1 MAKSETTT
9 KAKMILATLD
19 LLRGSGLSGA
29 GINNIVEAS
38 GAPKGSVYHFFPA
51 GKHALVTA
59 ALREAEQVVGEG
71 FRALFSQAVPVSQKV
86 RTLFHT
92 SASRIQASAFMKGCP
107 VAAVTLDI
115 DSGSAELRAV
125 CEGVFRTWRDIIA
138 SGLSEVPAPDRPDV
152 AQLILAALEG
162 ALILA
167 RAQAAPGPLEETG
180 ALLALMLG
188 RAFAQPRTHKPVL
201 RRAAGRRRPHSRG
214 YSRG

>member
-1 MAKSETTT
+1 MAKGETAT

-29 GINNIVEAS
+29 GINNIVAAS

-51 GKHALVTA
+51 GKHALVAA

-71 FRALFSQAVPVSQKV
+71 FRTIFSQAAPVPQKV
-86 RTLFHT
+86 RTLFDT
-92 SASRIQASAFMKGCP
+92 TAARIQASAFMKGCP

-115 DSGSAELRAV
+115 DGASEDLRAL
-125 CEGVFRTWRDIIA
+125 CKAVFGTWRDIIA
-138 SGLSEVPAPDRPDV
+138 SGLNDVPAAERHDV

-167 RAQAAPGPLEETG
+167 RAQAAPDPLEETG
-180 ALLALMLG
+180 ALLATTLAHAFGQPLG
-188 RAFAQPRTHKPVL
+188 DEHVPKRAGA
-201 RRAAGRRRPHSRG
+201 RRGPGRSRR
-214 YSRG
+214 